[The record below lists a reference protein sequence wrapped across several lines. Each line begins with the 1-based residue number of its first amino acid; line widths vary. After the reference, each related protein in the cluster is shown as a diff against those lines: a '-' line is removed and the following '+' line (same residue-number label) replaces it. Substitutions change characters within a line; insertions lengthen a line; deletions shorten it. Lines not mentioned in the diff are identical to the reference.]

1 MDSDSLHAE
10 KARVRREV
18 REASA
23 ALPESYLRD
32 AGRRIAAA
40 VTALPDWK
48 EAQVIMAYASMP
60 REPDTAEIIR
70 EALKDGKTVLLPR
83 CADDR
88 RMEAFPVRDL
98 SELKEGRMGIPE
110 PPDAPAGEKIPQP
123 DLILVPCVAAAM
135 DGRRLGHGAGY
146 YDRFLAGRG
155 AKTFCLCFG
164 RLLREDL
171 PAGPED
177 IRMDAV
183 VTEDGAVLLTEKRS

>member
-48 EAQVIMAYASMP
+48 EARVLMAY
-60 REPDTAEIIR
+60 
-70 EALKDGKTVLLPR
+70 
-83 CADDR
+83 
-88 RMEAFPVRDL
+88 
-98 SELKEGRMGIPE
+98 
-110 PPDAPAGEKIPQP
+110 APAGEKIPQP